1 MFERVGLIGVGAM
14 GQALL
19 HRLRLSHV
27 AVQAYDIAPACLEK
41 AREMGATP
49 VASAAAAAKDVDA
62 IHLFVRTDDEV
73 IEALTSPEGVLSGA
87 KPGAILILHSTVLPE
102 TTIDRKS
109 TRLNSSHTDI
119 SRMPSSA

>member
-1 MFERVGLIGVGAM
+1 MLFRSVGDISMFERVGLIGVGAM

-49 VASAAAAAKDVDA
+49 VASAAAAAKDG
-62 IHLFVRTDDEV
+62 T
-73 IEALTSPEGVLSGA
+73 PGV
-87 KPGAILILHSTVLPE
+87 TV
-102 TTIDRKS
+102 
-109 TRLNSSHTDI
+109 
-119 SRMPSSA
+119 